1 MMKKHKQP
9 FKYLVFLIPILSFLN
24 SGFSSSGAAWTRLN
38 IAFQDGEVNAI
49 AIDEA
54 SGAIYAGTSK
64 AVYKSTNLGRDYKAV
79 LPLTGSERKVN
90 HLYINPA
97 NPQEIYAAADS
108 GLYQS
113 ANAAQSWQKI
123 FHANDE
129 SSRQCHWVLIVDDAL
144 YLATGKGLLSKGL
157 TDPSSSWKKVSGV
170 FQNSRV
176 LFLARDELYLYI
188 AADSELFRMDKG
200 AGNIQKVFSMVGH
213 EANGNGEE
221 AESDLTE
228 IPEQTQKRQITF
240 LSAGRSKNQI
250 YVCTVK
256 GIFVSRDHGQSWEGL
271 EIDALPLE
279 ETTSFAA
286 LDDDQLFLGSTKG
299 IFSYEKGRWSP
310 AYKGIETNH
319 INFLSQ
325 DKTHNLY
332 AATDRGVFILEK
344 KLSGGLPAEVFKS
357 VNLKREPSILD
368 VHKMAIDYAE
378 VDPRK
383 ITSWR
388 KAARSKAWLPDIS
401 LGLDRSSTERLHWDT
416 GLNPDRLIE
425 GKNLLDWDVSVSWDL
440 SELVWNPDQTSID
453 SRSKLMVELRED
465 VLDQVTRLY
474 FERRRLQAEL
484 AGGDQSFEPQTQFDK
499 QMRIEELTAL
509 IDGFTGGWFSRKI
522 EEFNHETT
530 MIKSK

>member
-38 IAFQDGEVNAI
+38 IAFQDGEVNTI

-113 ANAAQSWQKI
+113 ADAAQSWQKI

-319 INFLSQ
+319 INFL
-325 DKTHNLY
+325 
-332 AATDRGVFILEK
+332 
-344 KLSGGLPAEVFKS
+344 
-357 VNLKREPSILD
+357 
-368 VHKMAIDYAE
+368 
-378 VDPRK
+378 
-383 ITSWR
+383 
-388 KAARSKAWLPDIS
+388 RSE
-401 LGLDRSSTERLHWDT
+401 ER
-416 GLNPDRLIE
+416 
-425 GKNLLDWDVSVSWDL
+425 
-440 SELVWNPDQTSID
+440 
-453 SRSKLMVELRED
+453 
-465 VLDQVTRLY
+465 
-474 FERRRLQAEL
+474 
-484 AGGDQSFEPQTQFDK
+484 
-499 QMRIEELTAL
+499 
-509 IDGFTGGWFSRKI
+509 
-522 EEFNHETT
+522 
-530 MIKSK
+530 